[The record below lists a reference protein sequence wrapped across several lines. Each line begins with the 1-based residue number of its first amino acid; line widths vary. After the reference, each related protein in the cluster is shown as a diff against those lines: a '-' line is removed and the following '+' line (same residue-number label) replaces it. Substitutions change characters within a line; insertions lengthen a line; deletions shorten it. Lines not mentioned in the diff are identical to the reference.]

1 MDYSAQPHLRAS
13 GVHKSFDTGDGRIH
27 VVDDV
32 TLEVAH
38 GEFISLLGPS
48 GCGKSTLL
56 RLVAGLVEPDSGVIT
71 IDGRT
76 PERAQADREIGYV
89 LQEPALL
96 PWRTVAA
103 NIRLPLDVDQRP
115 KTGESAREVS
125 PKSLLPW
132 WEKVRMRGSRSNIF
146 TLTSILSRQGRG
158 GPDEPTPERRPG
170 VDDLLTMVGL
180 DGFADYYPH
189 QLSGGMQQRTALARA
204 IAVGA
209 SLFLMDEPFGALDEI
224 TRASMR
230 YELLRIWEADRK
242 TVMFV
247 THSIAEAVA
256 LSDRVAV
263 MSARPGRIVS
273 VIDID
278 LPRPR
283 SSEMERELDFLAYT
297 SRIHDLLAQ
306 RQGI

>member
-1 MDYSAQPHLRAS
+1 MNQPTQPHLRAS
-13 GVHKSFDTGDGRIH
+13 GLHKSFNTGDSRIH

-32 TLEVAH
+32 TFEVAQ

-56 RLVAGLVEPDSGVIT
+56 RLIAGLVEPDSGVIT

-76 PERAQADREIGYV
+76 PEQAQSNREIGYV

-103 NIRLPLDVDQRP
+103 NIRLPLDVDRHAG
-115 KTGESAREVS
+115 GE
-125 PKSLLPW
+125 
-132 WEKVRMRGSRSNIF
+132 
-146 TLTSILSRQGRG
+146 GRAN
-158 GPDEPTPERRPG
+158 
-170 VDDLLTMVGL
+170 VDDLLAMVGL

-204 IAVGA
+204 IAVGG

-242 TVMFV
+242 TVVFV

-263 MSARPGRIVS
+263 MSARPGRIVT

-283 SSEMERELDFLAYT
+283 SSDMEREPDFLAYT

-306 RQGI
+306 RSPVG

>member
-1 MDYSAQPHLRAS
+1 MTVSAQPHLQAS
-13 GVHKSFDTGDGRIH
+13 GIHKSFDTGDSRIH
-27 VVDDV
+27 VVDDI
-32 TLEVAH
+32 TLDVAH

-56 RLVAGLVEPDSGVIT
+56 RLIAGLVEPDSGVIT
-71 IDGRT
+71 IDGQT
-76 PERAQADREIGYV
+76 PAQAQAERAIGYV

-96 PWRTVAA
+96 PWRSVYA
-103 NIRLPLDVDQRP
+103 NIRLPLDVSRRAG
-115 KTGESAREVS
+115 GENRANVE
-125 PKSLLPW
+125 
-132 WEKVRMRGSRSNIF
+132 
-146 TLTSILSRQGRG
+146 
-158 GPDEPTPERRPG
+158 
-170 VDDLLTMVGL
+170 DLLEMVGL
-180 DGFADYYPH
+180 AGFADYYPH

-230 YELLRIWEADRK
+230 YELLRIWEADKK
-242 TVMFV
+242 TVVFV
-247 THSIAEAVA
+247 THSLAEAVA

-273 VIDID
+273 IVDID

-283 SSEMERELDFLAYT
+283 SSHMEREPEFLEYT
-297 SRIHDLLAQ
+297 SRLHDLLAQ
-306 RQGI
+306 GDRAQRVPVGQTN

>member
-1 MDYSAQPHLRAS
+1 MDHPAQPHLQAS
-13 GVHKSFDTGDGRIH
+13 GLHKSFDTGDGRIH

-56 RLVAGLVEPDSGVIT
+56 RLIAGLVEPDSGVIT

-76 PERAQADREIGYV
+76 PEQAQSDREIGYV

-103 NIRLPLDVDQRP
+103 NIRLPLDVDRR
-115 KTGESAREVS
+115 A
-125 PKSLLPW
+125 KSLLTPSRVRGRLW
-132 WEKVRMRGSRSNIF
+132 WEKVRMRGSRSNSF

-158 GPDEPTPERRPG
+158 GSDEPTLARHPE
-170 VDDLLTMVGL
+170 VDDLLDMVGL

-204 IAVGA
+204 IAVRA

-263 MSARPGRIVS
+263 MSARPGRIVA

-283 SSEMERELDFLAYT
+283 SSEMEREPDFLAYT
-297 SRIHDLLAQ
+297 SRLHDLLAQ
-306 RQGI
+306 RTPIG

>member
-1 MDYSAQPHLRAS
+1 MNHPAQPHMQAS
-13 GVHKSFDTGDGRIH
+13 GLHKSFDTGNSRIH

-38 GEFISLLGPS
+38 GEFVSLIGPS

-56 RLVAGLVEPDSGVIT
+56 RLIAGLIEPDSGVIT
-71 IDGRT
+71 IAGRT
-76 PERAQADREIGYV
+76 PEQAQADREIGYV

-96 PWRTVAA
+96 PWRSVAA
-103 NIRLPLDVDQRP
+103 NIRLPLDVDR
-115 KTGESAREVS
+115 
-125 PKSLLPW
+125 
-132 WEKVRMRGSRSNIF
+132 RSDA
-146 TLTSILSRQGRG
+146 GR
-158 GPDEPTPERRPG
+158 RAN
-170 VDDLLTMVGL
+170 VDDLLEMVGL
-180 DGFADYYPH
+180 AGFADYYPH

-209 SLFLMDEPFGALDEI
+209 SLFLMDEPFSALDEI

-242 TVMFV
+242 TVVFV

-273 VIDID
+273 VLDID

-283 SSEMERELDFLAYT
+283 SSEMEREPDFLEYT
-297 SRIHDLLAQ
+297 SRLHDLLAQ
-306 RQGI
+306 RTSVG

>member
-1 MDYSAQPHLRAS
+1 MVKGMLTIAASAQPHLQAS
-13 GVHKSFDTGDGRIH
+13 GLHKSFDTSSGRIH

-38 GEFISLLGPS
+38 GEFVSLLGPS

-56 RLVAGLVEPDSGVIT
+56 RLIAGLVEPDSGVIT
-71 IDGRT
+71 INGRT
-76 PERAQADREIGYV
+76 PAQAQADREIGYV

-96 PWRTVAA
+96 PWRSVAA
-103 NIRLPLDVDQRP
+103 NIRLPLDVDRN
-115 KTGESAREVS
+115 TGDRSRANVDA
-125 PKSLLPW
+125 LL
-132 WEKVRMRGSRSNIF
+132 E
-146 TLTSILSRQGRG
+146 
-158 GPDEPTPERRPG
+158 
-170 VDDLLTMVGL
+170 MVGL

-230 YELLRIWEADRK
+230 YELLRIWEADKK
-242 TVMFV
+242 TVVFV

-263 MSARPGRIVS
+263 MSARPGRIVT

-283 SSEMERELDFLAYT
+283 SSDMEREPDFLEYT

-306 RQGI
+306 RAPVG

>member
-1 MDYSAQPHLRAS
+1 MNSQAQPHLSAS
-13 GVHKSFDTGDGRIH
+13 GLHKSFDTGDGRIH

-56 RLVAGLVEPDSGVIT
+56 RLIAGLVGPDSGVIT

-76 PERAQADREIGYV
+76 PEQARADREIGYV

-103 NIRLPLDVDQRP
+103 NIRLPLDVDRR
-115 KTGESAREVS
+115 S
-125 PKSLLPW
+125 KSLLDW
-132 WEKVRMRGSRSNIF
+132 RKKVRIRGSRSNSF
-146 TLTSILSRQGRG
+146 TLTSILSCQGRG
-158 GPDEPTPERRPG
+158 GSDEPTLARHPE
-170 VDDLLTMVGL
+170 VDDLLEMVGL

-242 TVMFV
+242 TVVFV

-263 MSARPGRIVS
+263 MSARPGRIAS
-273 VIDID
+273 IIDID

-283 SSEMERELDFLAYT
+283 SSEMEREPDFLAYT
-297 SRIHDLLAQ
+297 SQIHDLLAQ
-306 RQGI
+306 RAAVG

>member
-1 MDYSAQPHLRAS
+1 MTASPQPHLQAS
-13 GVHKSFDTGDGRIH
+13 GLHKSFGTSNGRIR
-27 VVDDV
+27 VVDDI

-38 GEFISLLGPS
+38 GEFVSLLGPS

-56 RLVAGLVEPDSGVIT
+56 RLIAGLVEPDSGVIT
-71 IDGRT
+71 IDGQT
-76 PERAQADREIGYV
+76 PAQAQAEREIGYV

-96 PWRTVAA
+96 PWRSVAA
-103 NIRLPLDVDQRP
+103 NIRLPLDVDQRA
-115 KTGESAREVS
+115 SAGDHANVEG
-125 PKSLLPW
+125 LL
-132 WEKVRMRGSRSNIF
+132 E
-146 TLTSILSRQGRG
+146 
-158 GPDEPTPERRPG
+158 
-170 VDDLLTMVGL
+170 MVGL

-230 YELLRIWEADRK
+230 YELLRIWEADKK
-242 TVMFV
+242 TVVFV

-263 MSARPGRIVS
+263 MSNRPGRIVS
-273 VIDID
+273 IIDVD

-283 SSEMERELDFLAYT
+283 SSEMEREHEFLEYT
-297 SRIHDLLAQ
+297 SRLHDLLAQ
-306 RQGI
+306 GDRAQRAAVGQLN

>member
-1 MDYSAQPHLRAS
+1 MDHPAQPHLHAS

-56 RLVAGLVEPDSGVIT
+56 RLVAGLVEPDSGIIT
-71 IDGRT
+71 IDGMT
-76 PERAQADREIGYV
+76 PEAAQADREIGYV

-103 NIRLPLDVDQRP
+103 NIRLPLDVDR
-115 KTGESAREVS
+115 R

-158 GPDEPTPERRPG
+158 GHNEPTPERRPE

-242 TVMFV
+242 TVVFV

-283 SSEMERELDFLAYT
+283 SSEMEREPDFLAYT

>member
-1 MDYSAQPHLRAS
+1 MDHLAHPHLEAS
-13 GVHKSFDTGDGRIH
+13 GLHKSFGTGDGRIH

-32 TLEVAH
+32 SLEVAH

-56 RLVAGLVEPDSGVIT
+56 RLIAGLVEPDSGVIT
-71 IDGRT
+71 IDRRT
-76 PERAQADREIGYV
+76 PQQAQANREIGYV

-96 PWRTVAA
+96 PWRTVSA
-103 NIRLPLDVDQRP
+103 NIRLPLEVDRN
-115 KTGESAREVS
+115 TGDGTIA
-125 PKSLLPW
+125 
-132 WEKVRMRGSRSNIF
+132 N
-146 TLTSILSRQGRG
+146 
-158 GPDEPTPERRPG
+158 
-170 VDDLLTMVGL
+170 VDDLLEMVGL
-180 DGFADYYPH
+180 EGFADYYPH

-242 TVMFV
+242 TVVFV

-256 LSDRVAV
+256 LADRVAV

-273 VIDID
+273 VVDID

-283 SSEMERELDFLAYT
+283 SSEMEREPDFLAFT

>member
-1 MDYSAQPHLRAS
+1 MDHPSQPHLHAS
-13 GVHKSFDTGDGRIH
+13 GLHKSFDTSDGRIH

-56 RLVAGLVEPDSGVIT
+56 RLIAGLVEPDSGVIT
-71 IDGRT
+71 IDGRM
-76 PERAQADREIGYV
+76 PQQAQADREIGYV

-103 NIRLPLDVDQRP
+103 NIRLPLDVNRQA
-115 KTGESAREVS
+115 GG
-125 PKSLLPW
+125 
-132 WEKVRMRGSRSNIF
+132 GSRES
-146 TLTSILSRQGRG
+146 
-158 GPDEPTPERRPG
+158 
-170 VDDLLTMVGL
+170 VDDLLKMVGL

-189 QLSGGMQQRTALARA
+189 QLSGGMQQRAALARA

-230 YELLRIWEADRK
+230 YELLRIWESDRK
-242 TVMFV
+242 TVVFV

-283 SSEMERELDFLAYT
+283 SSDMEREPDFLEYT

-306 RQGI
+306 RVSIG

>member
-1 MDYSAQPHLRAS
+1 MSNPAQPHLHAS
-13 GVHKSFDTGDGRIH
+13 GLHKSFDTGDGRIH

-38 GEFISLLGPS
+38 GEFVSLLGPS

-56 RLVAGLVEPDSGVIT
+56 RLIAGLVEPGSGVIA

-76 PERAQADREIGYV
+76 PEQAQANREIGYV
-89 LQEPALL
+89 LQDPALL

-103 NIRLPLDVDQRP
+103 NIRLPLDVDRRA
-115 KTGESAREVS
+115 GGG
-125 PKSLLPW
+125 
-132 WEKVRMRGSRSNIF
+132 VRAN
-146 TLTSILSRQGRG
+146 
-158 GPDEPTPERRPG
+158 

-204 IAVGA
+204 IAVGG

-242 TVMFV
+242 TVVFV

-283 SSEMERELDFLAYT
+283 TSDMEREPDFLEYT

-306 RQGI
+306 RAPIGQKTW

>member
-1 MDYSAQPHLRAS
+1 MSNPARSHLQAS
-13 GVHKSFDTGDGRIH
+13 GLHKGFDTANGRIH
-27 VVDDV
+27 VVDNV

-38 GEFISLLGPS
+38 GEFVSLLGPS

-56 RLVAGLVEPDSGVIT
+56 RLIAGLVEPDSGVIT
-71 IDGRT
+71 IGGQT
-76 PERAQADREIGYV
+76 PAQAQADREIGYV

-103 NIRLPLDVDQRP
+103 NIRLPLDVDRHAD
-115 KTGESAREVS
+115 K
-125 PKSLLPW
+125 
-132 WEKVRMRGSRSNIF
+132 GSRANV
-146 TLTSILSRQGRG
+146 
-158 GPDEPTPERRPG
+158 E
-170 VDDLLTMVGL
+170 DLLEMVGL

-189 QLSGGMQQRTALARA
+189 HISGGMQQRTALARA

-209 SLFLMDEPFGALDEI
+209 SLFLMDEPFGALDGI

-230 YELLRIWEADRK
+230 YELLRIWEADKK
-242 TVMFV
+242 TVVFV

-273 VIDID
+273 IVDID

-283 SSEMERELDFLAYT
+283 TSDMEQEAGFLAYT
-297 SRIHDLLAQ
+297 SRLHDFLAQ
-306 RQGI
+306 RAPVG

>member
-1 MDYSAQPHLRAS
+1 MTASAQPHLQAIELY
-13 GVHKSFDTGDGRIH
+13 KSFDTASGPIR
-27 VVDDV
+27 VVDNV

-56 RLVAGLVEPDSGVIT
+56 RLIAGLMEPDSGVIT
-71 IDGRT
+71 IDGQT
-76 PERAQADREIGYV
+76 PAQAQAERAIGYV

-96 PWRTVAA
+96 PWRSVYA
-103 NIRLPLDVDQRP
+103 NIRLPLDVSRRAG
-115 KTGESAREVS
+115 GENRANVE
-125 PKSLLPW
+125 
-132 WEKVRMRGSRSNIF
+132 
-146 TLTSILSRQGRG
+146 
-158 GPDEPTPERRPG
+158 
-170 VDDLLTMVGL
+170 DLLEMVGL
-180 DGFADYYPH
+180 AGFADYYPH

-230 YELLRIWEADRK
+230 YELLRIWEADKK
-242 TVMFV
+242 TVVFV
-247 THSIAEAVA
+247 THSLAEAVA

-263 MSARPGRIVS
+263 MSNRPGRIVS
-273 VIDID
+273 IVDID

-283 SSEMERELDFLAYT
+283 SSDMEREPDFLAYT
-297 SRIHDLLAQ
+297 SRLHDLLAQ
-306 RQGI
+306 DLPRTRSGGDRAQRVPVGQTN

>member
-1 MDYSAQPHLRAS
+1 MAGGKILNAMGHPSQPHLYAS
-13 GVHKSFDTGDGRIH
+13 GLHKSFDTGDGRIH

-76 PERAQADREIGYV
+76 PEAAQADREIGYV

-103 NIRLPLDVDQRP
+103 NIRLPLDVDRH
-115 KTGESAREVS
+115 AR
-125 PKSLLPW
+125 
-132 WEKVRMRGSRSNIF
+132 
-146 TLTSILSRQGRG
+146 
-158 GPDEPTPERRPG
+158 DEDARTNADE
-170 VDDLLTMVGL
+170 LLTMVGL

-189 QLSGGMQQRTALARA
+189 QLSGGMQHRTALARA

-242 TVMFV
+242 TVVFV

-283 SSEMERELDFLAYT
+283 SSEMEREPDFLAYT
-297 SRIHDLLAQ
+297 SRLHDLLAQ
-306 RQGI
+306 RATVG

>member
-1 MDYSAQPHLRAS
+1 MTTVSQAHLRAS
-13 GVHKSFDTGDGRIH
+13 GLHKSFGTGDGRIH

-32 TLEVAH
+32 SLEVAH

-76 PERAQADREIGYV
+76 PEQAQADREIGYV

-96 PWRTVAA
+96 PWRTVSA
-103 NIRLPLDVDQRP
+103 NIRLPLDVVRN
-115 KTGESAREVS
+115 TGDGTSA
-125 PKSLLPW
+125 
-132 WEKVRMRGSRSNIF
+132 N
-146 TLTSILSRQGRG
+146 
-158 GPDEPTPERRPG
+158 
-170 VDDLLTMVGL
+170 VDDLLEMVGL
-180 DGFADYYPH
+180 EGFADYYPH

-242 TVMFV
+242 TVVFV

-273 VIDID
+273 VVDID

-283 SSEMERELDFLAYT
+283 SSEMEREPDFLAYT
-297 SRIHDLLAQ
+297 SLIHDLLAQ
-306 RQGI
+306 RQRI